1 MDGSTSFR
9 LVGST
14 SSGPMT
20 QWVMQGLRETLAQ
33 AGIGLRQESP
43 GDEHE
48 NETGVVLHVVEPAAP
63 RAYRR
68 RSRAVFVVGV
78 AELASTPDDVLRTGY
93 PILIRSLSNLLVLLV
108 RDGAAPRDVRAWFV
122 TLEQGCYSV
131 AHAGD
136 DHAFFSAI
144 IARLMPLATSRLV
157 IDNEFRTDLP
167 ESLWDGD
174 EHTEAIYQAGRRL
187 EALDLLPELRG
198 ADKPTASRY
207 RHNATTLHGLLSE
220 AVRPYA
226 NIITHNPWGEYGH
239 PDHVQVHR
247 VLSSIANRLGRPLW
261 FSNYVSH
268 VSLPLH
274 LRYVS
279 GFNRHYISRP
289 TDVELGRRIA
299 EIYRAERCW
308 TWYDDFEWFDQDTFV
323 DAAVPAAARTSG
335 ADKLYGSLCPLNLI
349 RVSPASDVGL
359 AAPRRRSLLRSLLR
373 VAPDRPDRRE
383 TPAPARD

>member
-1 MDGSTSFR
+1 MDPAGVRATMDNAVLVVAHPDDEALWFSSVLGSVRQLIVCFVDHDRNPR
-9 LVGST
+9 L
-14 SSGPMT
+14 GP
-20 QWVMQGLRETLAQ
+20 A
-33 AGIGLRQESP
+33 
-43 GDEHE
+43 
-48 NETGVVLHVVEPAAP
+48 
-63 RAYRR
+63 RR
-68 RSRAVFVVGV
+68 RALARHPIPHRALG
-78 AELASTPDDVLRTGY
+78 
-93 PILIRSLSNLLVLLV
+93 LSEPGTFNTV
-108 RDGAAPRDVRAWFV
+108 DWTAAVE
-122 TLEQGCYSV
+122 T
-131 AHAGD
+131 
-136 DHAFFSAI
+136 
-144 IARLMPLATSRLV
+144 
-157 IDNEFRTDLP
+157 
-167 ESLWDGD
+167 ESGL
-174 EHTEAIYQAGRRL
+174 
-187 EALDLLPELRG
+187 ELRG
-198 ADKPTASRY
+198 ADEPTASRY
-207 RHNATTLHGLLSE
+207 RHNATALHGLLSE

>member
-33 AGIGLRQESP
+33 AAIELRQETP

-187 EALDLLPELRG
+187 EALDLLP
-198 ADKPTASRY
+198 APFPIQD
-207 RHNATTLHGLLSE
+207 LL
-220 AVRPYA
+220 
-226 NIITHNPWGEYGH
+226 
-239 PDHVQVHR
+239 
-247 VLSSIANRLGRPLW
+247 
-261 FSNYVSH
+261 
-268 VSLPLH
+268 
-274 LRYVS
+274 
-279 GFNRHYISRP
+279 
-289 TDVELGRRIA
+289 
-299 EIYRAERCW
+299 
-308 TWYDDFEWFDQDTFV
+308 
-323 DAAVPAAARTSG
+323 
-335 ADKLYGSLCPLNLI
+335 
-349 RVSPASDVGL
+349 
-359 AAPRRRSLLRSLLR
+359 
-373 VAPDRPDRRE
+373 
-383 TPAPARD
+383 PARDFRHVQRLFGIGGLSYGNVSTRHEGDTFWMSASGVDKSSLRTVGQEILLVKDYDAARGTIVLSVPPHRPPRRVSVDAIEHLMIYREHPRVGAILHVHAWMAGVPSSQTNYPCGTVELAQEVSRLLRHTDDPAHAVIGLKNHGLTITGPDLEEIFARIDGRILRQVPMS